1 MMPPLLVLSVGRG
14 EALLWV
20 RDPAPTY
27 AVQLDTGETVAQ
39 AVGFRRSLL
48 SLRRPVVMRALTS
61 GFPASGVCCR
71 LVQGRSAWASG
82 LLFARGRTRLDRRV
96 GHGDKGPARRAS
108 SGVLAG

>member
-39 AVGFRRSLL
+39 GRWL
-48 SLRRPVVMRALTS
+48 PEVVAIPATS
-61 GFPASGVCCR
+61 GCHARINERFPGVGCVLPFSAGAFGMGEWSVIRQGQDASGSA
-71 LVQGRSAWASG
+71 GRSW
-82 LLFARGRTRLDRRV
+82 
-96 GHGDKGPARRAS
+96 
-108 SGVLAG
+108 